1 MRLLAR
7 LGFRRLV
14 SAGREA
20 PVLPG
25 LAEQQLRRIEERDRL
40 LRESHLRLESS
51 LATHERDLVRR
62 KRMLYRSKQ
71 RGWLEVDLLL
81 GSFAAVHVQTMSP
94 SQLDEFEEVL
104 REETID
110 VFNFVTGKQSIPSHL
125 AENSVLRSLQ
135 EYAKKNTINS
145 PESYAEAKERA
156 NLI

>member
-1 MRLLAR
+1 M
-7 LGFRRLV
+7 
-14 SAGREA
+14 
-20 PVLPG
+20 LPG

-51 LATHERDLVRR
+51 LSPADRDLVRR

-81 GSFAAVHVQTMSP
+81 GSFAAVHVKDMSQ
-94 SQLDEFEEVL
+94 SELDEFEDVL

-110 VFNFVTGKQSIPSHL
+110 VFNFVTGKQTIPTHL
-125 AENSVLRSLQ
+125 AENSVLKRLQ
-135 EYAKKNTINS
+135 DYAKKYTINS